1 MNAKTADLHK
11 HLNDALDALEGG
23 DLREVA
29 AALLA
34 ASHAADVA
42 ADAAHAER
50 EQTAWQYRRHLQVI
64 QGGAA

>member
-1 MNAKTADLHK
+1 MNELYK

-42 ADAAHAER
+42 ADTARAEG
-50 EQTAWQYRRHLQVI
+50 EQTAWTYRRRLMVI